1 MNNSSASLPPKPPT
15 GRHPLRGRRRIKMGG
30 NVGNEPSASLPPTPP
45 TGRHP
50 LRGRRPPDGPG
61 AFLATVLSLA
71 CAALPAAAEVR
82 FEVGGAVE
90 SADETLEVRVDVING
105 GDVAATSVDVRGELG
120 DEVDQVALPNGVP
133 AGATRS
139 VLFRFARVPSP
150 GVHVLGLRLDYTEAA
165 APGRTPVT
173 TSQRAYLLLSL
184 GANPAAALRLSAG
197 EASISTRGMVPV
209 RLESADGAPH
219 RVRVRV
225 LTPRGLNAD
234 SPVEVQVPAAGAAT
248 AEIPV
253 LRGSVPRP
261 SRQGIL
267 VVAEVLGEDAAQ
279 ANVTAT
285 LVHIAPDPALM
296 PKLRWPLAALV
307 VALLLSAA
315 VVEARSRRRAEAPAA
330 AVATARNPET
340 DVRPSS

>member
-1 MNNSSASLPPKPPT
+1 M
-15 GRHPLRGRRRIKMGG
+15 
-30 NVGNEPSASLPPTPP
+30 
-45 TGRHP
+45 
-50 LRGRRPPDGPG
+50 
-61 AFLATVLSLA
+61 
-71 CAALPAAAEVR
+71 R

-90 SADETLEVRVDVING
+90 SADEALEVRVDVING
-105 GDVAATSVDVRGELG
+105 GDVAATAVDVRGELG

-139 VLFRFARVPSP
+139 VLFRFARVPRP

-165 APGRTPVT
+165 ASGRTAVT

-184 GANPAAALRLSAG
+184 GANPGEALRLSAG
-197 EASISTRGMVPV
+197 EASIGTRGMVPV
-209 RLESADGAPH
+209 RLESADGASH

-234 SPVEVQVPAAGAAT
+234 SPVEVEVPATGAAT

-267 VVAEVLGEDAAQ
+267 VVAEVAGRGRGPGERRRHPGPRRARSGAA
-279 ANVTAT
+279 AEA
-285 LVHIAPDPALM
+285 A
-296 PKLRWPLAALV
+296 LAAG
-307 VALLLSAA
+307 
-315 VVEARSRRRAEAPAA
+315 RRRRRAAGGGGGPGERAPGA
-330 AVATARNPET
+330 ARNRPRPPGARRAE
-340 DVRPSS
+340 VRPSS

>member
-1 MNNSSASLPPKPPT
+1 MIRRSL
-15 GRHPLRGRRRIKMGG
+15 LIAALLL
-30 NVGNEPSASLPPTPP
+30 V
-45 TGRHP
+45 
-50 LRGRRPPDGPG
+50 
-61 AFLATVLSLA
+61 V
-71 CAALPAAAEVR
+71 CAALPATAEVR

-105 GDVAATSVDVRGELG
+105 GDVAATAVDVRGELG
-120 DEVDQVALPNGVP
+120 DEVDQVTLPTGVP

-139 VLFRFARVPSP
+139 VLFRFARVPRP
-150 GVHVLGLRLDYTEAA
+150 GVHVLGLRLDYTEEA

-184 GANPAAALRLSAG
+184 GASAPAALRLSAG

-209 RLESADGAPH
+209 RLESADGASH

-234 SPVEVQVPAAGAAT
+234 SPVEVAVPAAGAAIS
-248 AEIPV
+248 EIPV

-267 VVAEVLGEDAAQ
+267 VVAEVLGGDVAQ

-285 LVHIAPDPALM
+285 LVHIGPDPALL

-307 VALLLSAA
+307 VALLLAAA
-315 VVEARSRRRAEAPAA
+315 VVETLSRRRAEAHAA
-330 AVATARNPET
+330 AGSAEA

>member
-1 MNNSSASLPPKPPT
+1 MP
-15 GRHPLRGRRRIKMGG
+15 
-30 NVGNEPSASLPPTPP
+30 
-45 TGRHP
+45 
-50 LRGRRPPDGPG
+50 
-61 AFLATVLSLA
+61 FLATVLAFA
-71 CAALPAAAEVR
+71 CIALPAAAEVK

-90 SADETLEVRVDVING
+90 SADEGLDVRVDVING

-133 AGATRS
+133 ARATRS
-139 VLFRFARVPSP
+139 VLFRFARVPRA

-184 GANPAAALRLSAG
+184 GASSAAALRLSAA
-197 EASISTRGMVPV
+197 EASIGTRGTVPV
-209 RLESADGAPH
+209 RLESADGAAH

-234 SPVEVQVPAAGAAT
+234 SPVEVAVPAAGAAT

-253 LRGSVPRP
+253 LRGNVPRP

-267 VVAEVLGEDAAQ
+267 VVAEVLGEEVAQ
-279 ANVTAT
+279 ANVAAT
-285 LVHIAPDPALM
+285 LVHVAPDPALL
-296 PKLRWPLAALV
+296 PKLRWPLAV
-307 VALLLSAA
+307 VVLALLLAA
-315 VVEARSRRRAEAPAA
+315 GVMETRSRRRA
-330 AVATARNPET
+330 